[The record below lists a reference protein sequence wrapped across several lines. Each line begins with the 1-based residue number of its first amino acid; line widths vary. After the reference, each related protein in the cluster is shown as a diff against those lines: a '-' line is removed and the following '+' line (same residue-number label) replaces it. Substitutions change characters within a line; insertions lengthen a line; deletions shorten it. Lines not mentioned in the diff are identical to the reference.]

1 MKNLHLIQTDKPSR
15 LFDDGMQLY
24 LGELEDRKGHPV
36 TNYNIYIT
44 NSEEIKEGDWF
55 IQVNTSKRIKHHS
68 KNGFL
73 LQPQSFDK
81 KIILTTDQD
90 LIKDGVQAITN
101 TFAEWFVKNPNCEEV
116 EVGYGWIRLTET
128 DNEGYWVSIPD
139 KQFEMQQEEPKQETL
154 EEAAEINSEKH
165 HYAFGQQSEFYQL
178 GFIEGA
184 KRQAERMYSEEEV
197 RKIAEDAYSMGKNNI
212 LIGVFNKWFEQF
224 KKK

>member
-44 NSEEIKEGDWF
+44 NDEKIKEGDWF
-55 IQVNTSKRIKHHS
+55 LSKTGIVH
-68 KNGFL
+68 NNWGWNYG
-73 LQPQSFDK
+73 DK
-81 KIILTTDQD
+81 KIILTTDQS
-90 LIKDGVQAITN
+90 LNGVQAIN
-101 TFAEWFVKNPNCEEV
+101 DEFLEWFERNPSCEEV

-154 EEAAEINSEKH
+154 EEVAKKIYGSEELKDVEY
-165 HYAFGQQSEFYQL
+165 YAFIY
-178 GFIEGA
+178 GA
-184 KRQAERMYSEEEV
+184 KWQQEQDKKRYSEEEV
-197 RKIAEDAYSMGKNNI
+197 ETIARDAYSMGRNNI
-212 LIGVFNKWFEQF
+212 LIGVFNKWFKQY

>member
-44 NSEEIKEGDWF
+44 NDEKIKEGDWF
-55 IQVNTSKRIKHHS
+55 LSKTGIVH
-68 KNGFL
+68 NNWGWNYG
-73 LQPQSFDK
+73 DK
-81 KIILTTDQD
+81 KIILTTDQS
-90 LIKDGVQAITN
+90 LNGVQAIN
-101 TFAEWFVKNPNCEEV
+101 DEFLEWFERNPSCEEV

-154 EEAAEINSEKH
+154 EEVAKKIYGSEELKDVEY
-165 HYAFGQQSEFYQL
+165 YAFIY
-178 GFIEGA
+178 GA
-184 KRQAERMYSEEEV
+184 KWQQEQDKKRYSEEEV
-197 RKIAEDAYSMGKNNI
+197 ETIARDAYSMGRNNI